1 MQNPPPANKSAVF
14 TRFMIAAMVLGRAAV
29 GAHAESPPSAE
40 SILDATGVKGGLI
53 VHLGCGDGKLTA
65 AFRAGEA
72 FVVHGLDRNAQNIAA
87 ARRHIRSLNLY
98 GKVSADTLSGDG
110 LPYTDNLV
118 NLLVASTTGSVD
130 KAEILRV
137 LVPHGVAYLRE
148 DDGWSKIVKPRPA
161 NIDEWTHFLHGPDN
175 NAVCRDSV
183 VGPPHH
189 LQWVGGPKWA
199 RGHEVLA
206 TISMVVTAG
215 GRIFYIAD
223 EGPTASVDLPSQWVL
238 VARDA
243 FNGVLL
249 WKRPIPKWE
258 SRYRPFRSGPTHLP
272 RRLVAVGDDIFVTL
286 GLEEPVV
293 RLDAASGEI
302 QKTYAETAGTEEIL
316 FQDGILYLVT
326 GNLAQQRA
334 ADQAVRRGQ
343 KLPPVHKTIMTIDAA
358 TGRRLWK
365 KTDSETADQFAQT
378 MALKDGRVFFQNT
391 RAVLCLDA
399 ADGQQIWRQ
408 SRPAALRRPAWS
420 VPTLVAYGD
429 VVLSADRLAAG
440 KIADDSKPQRV
451 DWTVS
456 FSGGNAPPGEII
468 AFDAKTGKRIWAS
481 KCQEGYNAPV
491 DVLLTDGL
499 LWTGNLVKAKDPGI
513 TKALDPISGEV
524 KRTRP
529 RDQQFFS
536 PGMSHHRCY
545 RNRATENFVLLGRSG
560 IELLDVKSGKAFA
573 NHWVR
578 GTCQFGVLPSNGMI
592 YAPPHSCACYV
603 KTKLNGFNALAPKR
617 TAAGQQT
624 PRPHVEKGSAFA
636 ELANSNA
643 QAANPNAEDW
653 PTYRHDPHRS
663 GVASTTVPS
672 KLSQA
677 WRTEIGGDL
686 TAVVVAGGK
695 LFVARGDAH
704 AVYALDAASG
714 KPAWTFTTGA
724 RIDSPPT
731 IAGEHVY
738 VGCTDGSIYCLQ
750 ASDGQ
755 LAWRF
760 RAGEEERLVMI
771 DGALESAWPVH
782 GSVLVQNNLVYFAAG
797 RSSFLDGGIL
807 VYAIDRLTGSVVHKS
822 RASGRNL
829 KTGEQPKGI
838 IKGFDMPSGLPD
850 VLSSDGS
857 NVYMR
862 DLMFDDQCTQQPS
875 AQRHLFSPTGFLDD
889 SWWHRGY
896 WLFGDSFS
904 SGWGGWHRMGN
915 QVPAGRLMVFDDTT
929 IYGFGRNFIPSG
941 NAGQWRKGEFYRLFA
956 AAKEPKPLEKKPA
969 QPNNKRRNRAPKSRV
984 DYKWSNRIE
993 PEVRAMV
1000 LAGDLLFV
1008 AGPHGETHK
1017 KQAAFEGDEGISL
1030 QAVSTSDGSILAQ
1043 YQLDSLPV
1051 FDGMAAA
1058 RGQLYLST
1066 KDGRVLCFGA
1076 K

>member
-14 TRFMIAAMVLGRAAV
+14 TRFMIGAIVLARAVV
-29 GAHAESPPSAE
+29 GAHAGSPPSAK

-72 FVVHGLDRNAQNIAA
+72 FVVHGLDRNAKNIAE
-87 ARRHIRSLNLY
+87 ARRHIRLLDLY
-98 GKVSADTLSGDG
+98 GKVSVDTLSGDG

-118 NLLVASTTGSVD
+118 NLLVASTTGGVD

-293 RLDAASGEI
+293 RLDAASGEV
-302 QKTYAETAGTEEIL
+302 QMTYAETAGTEEIL

-358 TGRRLWK
+358 TGRRLWE
-365 KTDSETADQFAQT
+365 KTDNETADQFAQT

-399 ADGQQIWRQ
+399 ADGEQIWRQ

-481 KCQEGYNAPV
+481 KCQEGYNSPV

-653 PTYRHDPHRS
+653 PTYRHDPQRS
-663 GVASTTVPS
+663 GVASTAVPS

-956 AAKEPKPLEKKPA
+956 AAKEPKPLEKKPG
-969 QPNNKRRNRAPKSRV
+969 QPNNKRRNRAPTSRV
-984 DYKWSNRIE
+984 DYKWSNRVE

-1043 YQLDSLPV
+1043 YKLDSLPV